1 MNKKI
6 FLSIIL
12 LTSFAPKL
20 FPSTMVKIEDPILQL
35 VDGIPGAM
43 DAVALKKCFDTWK
56 VIDTI
61 QYKKTYDLDGKQVT
75 LRDLVVL
82 EMKYKKENVAADT
95 PEYKALEK
103 TLKVV
108 KVEFSKA
115 TQPLLK
121 DVENDPVQKENNQ
134 KLVALYTKIT
144 KLVNSLLSSW
154 GKADETELL
163 AASDTKEFFIFL
175 NHLKGFLRSLMYSCV
190 KARTL
195 FKKECL
201 KKEDHAAFDKFFTN

>member
-1 MNKKI
+1 MNKKF

-12 LTSFAPKL
+12 LTTFAPKL
-20 FPSTMVKIEDPILQL
+20 FAGMVKIEDPVLKL

-61 QYKKTYDLDGKQVT
+61 QYKKTYDLQGKQVT
-75 LRDLVVL
+75 LKELVIL
-82 EMKYKKENVAADT
+82 EMKYNKEKVAHNS
-95 PEYKALEK
+95 PEYKALKE
-103 TLKVV
+103 TLK
-108 KVEFSKA
+108 KAKTEFSKA

-121 DVENDPVQKENNQ
+121 DAESDPIQKENNQ

-144 KLVNSLLSSW
+144 KLVNSLLNSW

-163 AASDTKEFFIFL
+163 EAADTKAFFVFL
-175 NHLKGFLRSLMYSCV
+175 NHLKGFLRSLMYSCT
-190 KARTL
+190 KARTM

-201 KKEDHAAFDKFFTN
+201 KEQDHAAFDKFFTN